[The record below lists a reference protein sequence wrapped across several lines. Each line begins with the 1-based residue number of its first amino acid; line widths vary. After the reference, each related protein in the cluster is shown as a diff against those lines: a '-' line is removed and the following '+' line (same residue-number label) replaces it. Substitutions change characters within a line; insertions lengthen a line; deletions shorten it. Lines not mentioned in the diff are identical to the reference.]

1 LAIYFRQT
9 LPLLLQKTK
18 NITTY
23 RGRIFVQRKDAS
35 GDQAQRRASEYTQH
49 ALSPGADDVFP
60 MRLASLPKQR
70 KKIICPG
77 ASLFP
82 LLY

>member
-35 GDQAQRRASEYTQH
+35 GDQPQSVF
-49 ALSPGADDVFP
+49 PGA
-60 MRLASLPKQR
+60 APKR
-70 KKIICPG
+70 VCSPAKKIMTARKG
-77 ASLFP
+77 KEVSKQAASTPYEKFSVHT
-82 LLY
+82 